1 MSIVLDRLLAQAAT
15 MYPSTVA
22 LSSESVTVLLYASA
36 FLQEKRDWLDETE
49 DPLDEITDAQWDAIE
64 KLVANTYEEIMNP
77 IIGWTFPIVTE
88 NPPDNCL
95 LCDGSQYARA
105 DYPMLY
111 SLLDPAFVVDADNF
125 VVPDLRSRVPIG
137 AGTGT
142 GLSTYA
148 VGETGGEEE
157 ITLTTAEMPSHS
169 HSDVGHMHSYQPP
182 GLSGLALAPGELP
195 VALPNIIPSLTG
207 SASANLTN
215 TGGGEA
221 HENRPPFIALNWA
234 VVAL

>member
-15 MYPSTVA
+15 MYPATVT
-22 LSSESVTVLLYASA
+22 LSPENVTVLLYASG
-36 FLQEKRDWLDETE
+36 FLQEKRDWLDERE
-49 DPLDEITDAQWDAIE
+49 DPLDEITDEQWDTIE
-64 KLVANTYEEIMNP
+64 KLVADTYEAIMNP
-77 IIGWTFPIVTE
+77 VIGWVFPIVTE
-88 NPPDNCL
+88 NPPENCL
-95 LCDGSQYARA
+95 LCDGSTHLRVDFPQLYA
-105 DYPMLY
+105 LI
-111 SLLDPAFVVDADNF
+111 DPAFIIDADSF
-125 VVPDLRSRVPIG
+125 FVPDMRRKFPVG
-137 AGTGT
+137 AGTVGAE
-142 GLSTYA
+142 TYA
-148 VGETGGEEE
+148 VNETGGANE
-157 ITLTTAEMPSHS
+157 ITLTTGEMPAHS